1 MKRKS
6 TQSEKTKFRSS
17 PTWKNF
23 RREMK
28 EECGGIDCITLSK
41 LRPGANLH
49 HCDLNAEHYEDIS
62 DPSHFAFLNKSTHD
76 TVHFLYRY
84 YVKDKYVLN
93 RLEAILE
100 LMEKLSTITT
110 EGKNGK

>member
-23 RREMK
+23 RSEIK

-49 HCDLNAEHYEDIS
+49 HCDLRAEHYEEIS
-62 DPSHFAFLNKSTHD
+62 DHSRFSFLNKATHD
-76 TVHFLYRY
+76 CVHFLYRY
-84 YVKDKYVLN
+84 YDKDPDVLK
-93 RLEAILE
+93 RLEVILE
-100 LMEKLSTITT
+100 KMKKYSTD
-110 EGKNGK
+110 

>member
-17 PTWKNF
+17 PAWKNF

-49 HCDLNAEHYEDIS
+49 HKDLRAEHYEEIS
-62 DPSHFAFLNKSTHD
+62 DHSRFSFLNKATHD
-76 TVHFLYRY
+76 CVHFLYRY
-84 YVKDKYVLN
+84 YDKDPDVLK
-93 RLEAILE
+93 RLEVILE
-100 LMEKLSTITT
+100 KMKKYSTD
-110 EGKNGK
+110 

>member
-23 RREMK
+23 RSEIK

-49 HCDLNAEHYEDIS
+49 HKDLRAEHYEEIS
-62 DPSHFAFLNKSTHD
+62 DHSRFSFLNKATHD
-76 TVHFLYRY
+76 CVHFLYRY
-84 YVKDKYVLN
+84 YDKDPDVLK
-93 RLEAILE
+93 RLEVILE
-100 LMEKLSTITT
+100 EMKKSSTD
-110 EGKNGK
+110 

>member
-28 EECGGIDCITLSK
+28 ERCGGIDCITLSK

-49 HCDLNAEHYEDIS
+49 HCDLRAEHYEDIS
-62 DPSHFAFLNKSTHD
+62 DPSHFAFLNKATHD
-76 TVHFLYRY
+76 CVHFLYRY
-84 YVKDKYVLN
+84 YDKDPDVLK
-93 RLEAILE
+93 RLEVILE
-100 LMEKLSTITT
+100 EMKKYSTD
-110 EGKNGK
+110 

>member
-17 PTWKNF
+17 PAWKNF
-23 RREMK
+23 RSEIK

-49 HCDLNAEHYEDIS
+49 HKDLRAEHYEEIS
-62 DPSHFAFLNKSTHD
+62 DHSRFSFLNKATHD
-76 TVHFLYRY
+76 CVHFLYRY
-84 YVKDKYVLN
+84 YDKDPDVLK
-93 RLEAILE
+93 RLEVILE
-100 LMEKLSTITT
+100 EMKKYSTD
-110 EGKNGK
+110 